1 MASTIIPWGMCKMK
15 CFQYT
20 DSDAISLTSTA
31 GQFNVLLKHYLVPLG
46 WTVLEED
53 SNVLYIQNSF
63 QSVLKSDSQQD
74 FVRWQGFRQFSD
86 RTNDRSGFPTIFQSS
101 DLVVCKI
108 TTDLKWTLYANEFTF
123 YFILNSELYGF
134 GAFIPTVAEDLKPC
148 FLLGKSTTAS
158 TQKLFTNLGEFE
170 SSNLSVAATTQ
181 SQTPWSTPLSF
192 SYDQRIDY
200 IKNTANKILP
210 LSLISLHETRT
221 NIVRGILPNISILSS
236 KISETTDLSSTV
248 YTYANSV
255 FSLISV
261 GNKTFA
267 FEIS

>member
-1 MASTIIPWGMCKMK
+1 MK
-15 CFQYT
+15 CFKYT
-20 DSDAISLTSTA
+20 DLDAIPLNSLA

-46 WTVLEED
+46 WTILEETTT
-53 SNVLYIQNSF
+53 VLFIQNSF
-63 QSVLKSDSQQD
+63 QSILKSDSQQN
-74 FVRWQGFRQFSD
+74 FVKWQGFRQFADIHDDKKS
-86 RTNDRSGFPTIFQSS
+86 FPTNVQNPDF
-101 DLVVCKI
+101 VVCEI

-134 GAFIPTVAEDLKPC
+134 GAFIPVLAEDLKPC
-148 FLLGKSTTAS
+148 FLFGKATTSS

-181 SQTPWSTPLSF
+181 VQIPWSTPISF

-200 IKNTANKILP
+200 IKNAANNILP
-210 LSLISLHETRT
+210 LSLISVHETKT
-221 NIVRGILPNISILSS
+221 NVVRGILPSISILSS
-236 KISETTDLSSTV
+236 KILVTIDTFSTI

-255 FSLISV
+255 FSLTPV
-261 GNKTFA
+261 GSRIFA